1 MSSQDNIVLVFDTE
15 TSGLFKEVDNIDKCP
30 RITQLSYILYNV
42 TTNET
47 LEVYNQYVQQSASMD
62 FSSKAFEITKITKE
76 MCDGGV
82 TIREALTSFF
92 RAYMRANEIIAH
104 NIEFDKKM
112 IQSEVIRESLIR
124 DLDIEYA
131 FMFNEMFNKVRN
143 KKIYCTM
150 QSGKSITDITI
161 TGKHGIFK
169 KPPKLSEL
177 YEKLFGS
184 VPENLHDSS
193 VDTLICLKCYLKIKY
208 NHNL

>member
-15 TSGLFKEVDNIDKCP
+15 TSGLFQDVDSIDKCP
-30 RITQLSYILYNV
+30 RITQLSFILYNA

-47 LEVYNQYVQQSASMD
+47 LETYNEYVQQSASMD
-62 FSSKAFEITKITKE
+62 FSLKAFEITKITKE
-76 MCDGGV
+76 MCDSGV

-104 NIEFDKKM
+104 NIEFDRKM

-131 FMFNEMFNKVRN
+131 FMFNEMFNNTRN
-143 KKIYCTM
+143 KKTYCTM
-150 QSGKSITDITI
+150 QMGKDVTNIII
-161 TGKHGIFK
+161 TGKYGPFK
-169 KPPKLSEL
+169 KSPKLSEL
-177 YEKLFGS
+177 HEKLFDS
-184 VPENLHDSS
+184 IPENLHDSA
-193 VDTLICLKCYLKIKY
+193 VDTLACLKCYLKIKY

>member
-15 TSGLFKEVDNIDKCP
+15 TSGLIQNNVTHIDQCP
-30 RITQLSYILYNV
+30 RITQLSFILYNA

-47 LEVYNQYVQQSASMD
+47 LETYNEYVQQSASMD
-62 FSSKAFEITKITKE
+62 FSLKAFEITKITKE
-76 MCDGGV
+76 MCDSGV

-131 FMFNEMFNKVRN
+131 FMFNDMFNNIRN
-143 KKIYCTM
+143 KKTYCTM
-150 QSGKSITDITI
+150 QMGKDVTNIIA
-161 TGKHGIFK
+161 TGKYGPFK
-169 KPPKLSEL
+169 KSPKLSEL
-177 YEKLFGS
+177 HEKLFNSILRVQTG
-184 VPENLHDSS
+184 L
-193 VDTLICLKCYLKIKY
+193 
-208 NHNL
+208 